1 MTFRMNSI
9 SALALTLGALL
20 LLSSCVVQGTSP
32 DLETGPRGEYPS
44 GPFGTS
50 EGSVIEPLIFVKP
63 DGQPLGFEEIQSDDT
78 NRLMLVS
85 TSAGW
90 CTACIEEQPALAELH
105 ERYSGRG
112 LFVMVTLFEDSNFQP
127 ADARFADDWVTKYKL
142 PFAVVADPDFQ
153 FKEYYDSRQTPM
165 NMIVDLSS
173 MQIVKIILGTDS
185 SALENIIEVL
195 L

>member
-1 MTFRMNSI
+1 MLNPFAQCLL
-9 SALALTLGALL
+9 ALAALSLLT
-20 LLSSCVVQGTSP
+20 SCVVQGTAP
-32 DLETGPRGEYPS
+32 QLETGPRGEYPS
-44 GPFGTS
+44 GPFGKT
-50 EGSVIEPLIFVKP
+50 EGAIIEPLNFVQP
-63 DGQPLGFEEIQSDDT
+63 DGQELGFEEIQADEN
-78 NRLMLVS
+78 NRIMLVS

-90 CTACIEEQPALAELH
+90 CTACIEEQPALAALH
-105 ERYSGRG
+105 ERYNGRG

-142 PFAVVADPDFQ
+142 PFAVVADPGFQ

-173 MQIVKIILGTDS
+173 MKIVKIILGTDS

>member
-50 EGSVIEPLIFVKP
+50 EGSVIEPLTFVKP